1 VGLWQR
7 LRAAFAPPSDDGT
20 DQTTRWYESALSF
33 AKRDNRKVPSVD
45 DLFFSLGFDDD
56 IGAFLIEHGTSYE
69 QLTDD
74 IAALQAE
81 SATRVTDADVAAAAA
96 ERAAA
101 ATSTASSKKK
111 ARAPR
116 VPKNMPDREAR
127 GAAIAVANACALAWW
142 HIKDDPEASA
152 PLALFQECLRP
163 GPPAFVRDAFE
174 ARTKTTLRRV
184 RFKAAHGVDVDVDDS
199 GAGDAA
205 AATRRA
211 YVVLYNDPYSTQE
224 FVVGA
229 LERHAHLTPHDALTL
244 MNTVHHVG
252 VAVVAEGLTDDMRAI
267 KRAIDAAAA
276 RTGHPLRVRL
286 EPVVDGLDP

>member
-1 VGLWQR
+1 MGLWQR
-7 LRAAFAPPSDDGT
+7 LRAAFAPPVDDGT
-20 DQTTRWYESALSF
+20 DQTTRWYESALAF

-69 QLTDD
+69 ELTDD

-81 SATRVTDADVAAAAA
+81 SATRVSDADVAAAAA

-101 ATSTASSKKK
+101 ASTSSSKK
-111 ARAPR
+111 ARATR
-116 VPKNMPDREAR
+116 VPKNVPDREAR

-152 PLALFQECLRP
+152 ALALFQECLRP

-174 ARTKTTLRRV
+174 ARTKTSLRRV
-184 RFKAAHGVDVDVDDS
+184 RFKTAHGVDVDADGS
-199 GAGDAA
+199 GVGDAA
-205 AATRRA
+205 VATRRA
-211 YVVLYNDPYSTQE
+211 YVVLYNDPFSTQE
-224 FVVGA
+224 FVVGV
-229 LERHAHLTPHDALTL
+229 LERQAHLTPSDALKL

-252 VAVVAEGLTDDMRAI
+252 VAIVAEGLADEMRAI